1 MHYKYIL
8 LSCGIIH
15 IVGGSCANGE
25 VRLISQYSYGRSE
38 GRVEV
43 CHNQQ
48 WGTIC
53 RDNWGDNNTRVVC
66 DQLGYNGEYGY
77 TIPYYSFGSTS
88 NPIVYNDV
96 DCVRDET
103 NIASCSKSTDT
114 TGCSHSTDIAVRC
127 FCKCNTHHIYI
138 YIYIYIVMYLL

>member
-1 MHYKYIL
+1 MHYKYIT
-8 LSCGIIH
+8 GIIH
-15 IVGGSCANGE
+15 IVGGSCTNGD
-25 VRLISQYSYGRSE
+25 VRLISRYSYGRSE

-53 RDNWGDNNTRVVC
+53 RDNWSDNSTQVIC
-66 DQLGYNGEYGY
+66 DQLGYSGDYSY
-77 TIPYYSFGSTS
+77 TTPSYYSFGSTS

-96 DCVRDET
+96 DCVGDET

-114 TGCSHSTDIAVRC
+114 TGCYHSTDIGVRC
-127 FCKCNTHHIYI
+127 FCKCNTHYI
-138 YIYIYIVMYLL
+138 YSNISFT